1 MFRKCQ
7 TKLPDSRLQIV
18 WLVVLISSARNEQL
32 EKSND
37 PLGMRMK
44 DMLKSNS
51 LNRHREK
58 EKCALN
64 VFWNGIA
71 LSPLY
76 IMAEKYGKKSVH
88 SNQWVYVCKFV
99 VFQNSFRFGSKIPI
113 LSFTIP
119 ESLSSLHFIVVFISV
134 FRSINKE
141 ITMTCT
147 STII

>member
-44 DMLKSNS
+44 DMLISNS

-64 VFWNGIA
+64 VFWNEIA
-71 LSPLY
+71 LSLLY

-99 VFQNSFRFGSKIPI
+99 VFQMFFVLVSKYLSCHSQFQSAYLLCIFMLFLFQSFA
-113 LSFTIP
+113 T
-119 ESLSSLHFIVVFISV
+119 
-134 FRSINKE
+134 SIR
-141 ITMTCT
+141 I
-147 STII
+147 